1 MATLKMTLMIAVTGY
16 VGLVA
21 LMYAAQRSLM
31 YFPDTQRMPPEQ
43 AGLPQAS
50 EVSLASED
58 GERLIAWYVPPRD
71 GKPVIVYLHGNG
83 GALRHRVVR
92 FAALTEG
99 GYGLLALSYR
109 GYGGSSG
116 SPSEQGLIADARA
129 AWAFVAERHAGTP
142 PVLWGE
148 SLGSGVAVALAA
160 ERAVS
165 ALVLE
170 APFTSTADLAFA
182 SYPFIPV
189 RLLMKD
195 QFRSDERIGRVKAP
209 LLIVHGARDR
219 VVPISYG
226 ERLFALA
233 PEPKKFIRF
242 PAGEHEDLG
251 YHGAVRAAL
260 DFLDRVA
267 NTRSK

>member
-1 MATLKMTLMIAVTGY
+1 MATLKLTLVVVVAGY

-31 YFPDTQRMPPEQ
+31 YFPDPQRVPPRQ

-50 EVSLASED
+50 EVALVSDD
-58 GERLIAWYVPPRD
+58 GTRLIAWHVPPR
-71 GKPVIVYLHGNG
+71 GARPVIIYLHGNG
-83 GALRHRVVR
+83 GALRHRVPR
-92 FAALTEG
+92 FAALIEG

-116 SPSEQGLIADARA
+116 SPSERGLIADAKTA
-129 AWAFVAERHAGTP
+129 YDFVVARHAGT

-160 ERAVS
+160 ELAVT

-195 QFRSDERIGRVKAP
+195 QFRSDERIGQVKAP
-209 LLIVHGARDR
+209 LLVLHGARDR

-233 PEPKKFIRF
+233 PEPKKFIGF

-251 YHGAVRAAL
+251 FHGAVRAAL
-260 DFLDRVA
+260 DFLDGVVNA
-267 NTRSK
+267 NPK

>member
-1 MATLKMTLMIAVTGY
+1 MATLKLTLIVVVAGY
-16 VGLVA
+16 LGLVA
-21 LMYAAQRSLM
+21 LMYLAQRSLM
-31 YFPDTQRMPPEQ
+31 YFPDRQRVAPAQ

-50 EVSLASED
+50 EVVLESDD
-58 GERLIAWYVPPRD
+58 GERLIAWHMPPRE

-83 GALRHRVVR
+83 GALRHRVPR
-92 FAALTEG
+92 FAALIES

-116 SPSEQGLIADARA
+116 SPSEQGLIADGRA
-129 AWAFVAERHAGTP
+129 AYAFVAARHPGSS

-160 ERAVS
+160 EQPVS

-195 QFRSDERIGRVKAP
+195 QFRSDERIGRIKAP
-209 LLIVHGARDR
+209 LLVLHGARDR

-226 ERLFALA
+226 EQLFELA
-233 PEPKKFIRF
+233 PQPKTFIRF
-242 PAGEHEDLG
+242 AAGEHEDLG
-251 YHGAVRAAL
+251 NHGAVRAAL
-260 DFLDRVA
+260 DFLDGVA
-267 NTRSK
+267 GTRSK